1 MAGLSSIRAKVK
13 SCSHALNRRM
23 RAHDA
28 RDGIRVFR
36 GLSLPYSAESVLL
49 PRTHEEQERLKQEAD
64 IQRFQMFL
72 LPIKFQFSSFKGSK
86 KRTSNDISISGMKR
100 PHEMMNPIS
109 KFPFSISAVRR
120 RAGERRNI
128 RKFHLFNPPFFK
140 IGR

>member
-13 SCSHALNRRM
+13 SCSHALNQRM

-49 PRTHEEQERLKQEAD
+49 PRTHEEQERVKQEAD

-72 LPIKFQFSSFKGSK
+72 LPIKFQYIRGKEKGRGTKKHQEIPSFQSSLLLKSADDRQK
-86 KRTSNDISISGMKR
+86 KMQNNKQKTEKQ
-100 PHEMMNPIS
+100 
-109 KFPFSISAVRR
+109 
-120 RAGERRNI
+120 
-128 RKFHLFNPPFFK
+128 
-140 IGR
+140 